1 MFCFNTYRNVKPNR
15 KSKRENFKRIW
26 RIIEFELL
34 ENKINKIN
42 KIKIEKIREIIKK
55 GLEELEIKT
64 INKIK
69 EQEEIETKL
78 RIPMKE
84 ELEGF
89 EIKRLEIETDIRMEI
104 LKQTE

>member
-1 MFCFNTYRNVKPNR
+1 MSNPIESLKE
-15 KSKRENFKRIW
+15 KILK
-26 RIIEFELL
+26 IIEFELL

-69 EQEEIETKL
+69 EQEKIETKL